1 LNGDVETEGCGS
13 QEHQEGRRSCEEAED
28 DLAPPKEDP
37 DSSRQGRSE
46 SSSAEAPREVIIT
59 QA

>member
-13 QEHQEGRRSCEEAED
+13 QEHQEGRRSGEEAED
-28 DLAPPKEDP
+28 DLAPPKEDA
-37 DSSRQGRSE
+37 DSPRQGGSE